1 MATIYFT
8 NTAHTG
14 DGTLRQALLDAQNG
28 DVVEPD
34 PSVFGAG
41 ETVSIAVAS
50 PLEVAV
56 GATLRAGATR
66 LTLLRTTETAA
77 TLFSATANATGFV
90 AEDVA
95 FVGRVYVYSANA
107 TFRRCR
113 FNGNAANA
121 HLLHVQA
128 GGGLTLYDCAVYG
141 GLGRGVYVAN
151 LNNGAATIVRS
162 TIAGNASACRLPDSA
177 TIADSI
183 VDPVCS
189 AAGFIAPPPD
199 SLDASQ
205 ALPWD
210 EWDLRLLPTSQYAT
224 NATSGAGEYDA
235 DGNERGRYV
244 AGTSAKTYAV
254 GAYEVVEA
262 DYYQKSASSESFND
276 PDDWRT
282 GAGATPAAITSGVFY
297 LDESATW
304 RDAPPTGS
312 TVRIAGRRVETFGAN
327 VALARIETGLNSAIE
342 LSGVDR
348 IIRTNTAKFCE
359 GTTFKSSTRGYFA
372 APTGTPTTGA
382 TFSNVVAC
390 ASGAGI
396 TSFNAY
402 ASDGYA
408 TIEATL
414 ADASEFYLIEANA
427 GAGWETVTTAG
438 LPRSTVR
445 LAGRGAI
452 VYRGFD
458 GVNFWTDTVVVV
470 APIWTV
476 EAWSASAWN
485 VTAWAENLGGG
496 DADKPAFSVK
506 AWGVAPQIEHR

>member
-8 NTAHTG
+8 NTANSG
-14 DGTLRQALLDAQNG
+14 DGSLVQAFSDASDG
-28 DVVEPD
+28 DVIAPD
-34 PSVFGAG
+34 PTVF
-41 ETVSIAVAS
+41 
-50 PLEVAV
+50 PQ
-56 GATLRAGATR
+56 GATIAISLASRLDFSKALTLDAGATR
-66 LTLLRTTETAA
+66 LKLQR
-77 TLFSATANATGFV
+77 S
-90 AEDVA
+90 
-95 FVGRVYVYSANA
+95 SANA
-107 TFRRCR
+107 AGTLYAQSGAAYFRAVGVEFIGRVIAYATENTFRRC
-113 FNGNAANA
+113 FFGGNAADSPEIGGNA
-121 HLLHVQA
+121 T
-128 GGGLTLYDCAVYG
+128 GSIYLYDCVVVGCRSRAI
-141 GLGRGVYVAN
+141 LTNGV
-151 LNNGAATIVRS
+151 ATIVRS
-162 TIAGNASACRLPDSA
+162 TIAGNGDDVSIGTP
-177 TIADSI
+177 TIVDSI

-189 AAGFIAPPPD
+189 EAGFVAPPPD

-235 DGNERGRYV
+235 DGNERGRTV

-282 GAGATPAAITSGVFY
+282 SAGTAPAAITSGVFY
-297 LDESATW
+297 LDENATW

-359 GTTFKSSTRGYFA
+359 GTTFKSATRGYFA

-402 ASDGYA
+402 AADGCA

-427 GAGWETVTTAG
+427 GAGWETATTAG

-506 AWGVAPQIEHR
+506 AWGVAPQKEHR